1 MQLWPVA
8 HFFLIVSSLLCGFAV
23 ALLLHPPNFWSAC
36 RFFFEIIFLIGW
48 KIRKI
53 KIRNSLPD
61 PVNSFNSN
69 DQNFSSFH
77 FQKQIYDFYLL
88 MNWSVSSVILSPSYF
103 SSPYFG
109 LGIFE
114 LGGLVEQFE
123 FVASNT
129 LLKVSGQ
136 DLTSSVI
143 IEVSCWIIWKCN
155 FWKKYLCT

>member
-1 MQLWPVA
+1 MPA
-8 HFFLIVSSLLCGFAV
+8 RHLLS
-23 ALLLHPPNFWSAC
+23 W
-36 RFFFEIIFLIGW
+36 IIYYCW

-69 DQNFSSFH
+69 DKNLSSFH

-123 FVASNT
+123 FVASKT

-155 FWKKYLCT
+155 FWKNTFAHKKKLICKQIQD

>member
-1 MQLWPVA
+1 MSKSSFSLVEKFVKSKFKIRCMIQWTI
-8 HFFLIVSSLLCGFAV
+8 LIVITKISL
-23 ALLLHPPNFWSAC
+23 
-36 RFFFEIIFLIGW
+36 
-48 KIRKI
+48 
-53 KIRNSLPD
+53 
-61 PVNSFNSN
+61 
-69 DQNFSSFH
+69 H
-77 FQKQIYDFYLL
+77 FTLNKYKCTYSKQMHAFYLL

-123 FVASNT
+123 FVASKT

-143 IEVSCWIIWKCN
+143 IEVSCWIIEKN
-155 FWKKYLCT
+155 AINYIHFKLIFSKLIVDQIGR